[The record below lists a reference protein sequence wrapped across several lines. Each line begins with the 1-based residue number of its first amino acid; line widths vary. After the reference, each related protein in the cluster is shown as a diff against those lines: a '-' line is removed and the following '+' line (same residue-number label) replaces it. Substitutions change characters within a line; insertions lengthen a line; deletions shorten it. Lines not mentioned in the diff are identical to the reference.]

1 MVNIDTSCCS
11 RGIRGACEKGSQ
23 WQSALSLLKAAGL
36 PGRKNCRKRPSKH
49 SKNDGDIRWGT
60 FTFSWSIIV
69 TIRFGVCWKEAF
81 MISFAVAEASGMF
94 TFLVLVLFVPS
105 GSPLAS
111 TIGVFCSVNQPK
123 DLYSRRVQAWRGAA
137 EEGKPLSANV
147 GVLANTS
154 NMWMDGWMDGCMDGW
169 MDGWMDR

>member
-36 PGRKNCRKRPSKH
+36 PGRKPCKKRPSKH
-49 SKNDGDIRWGT
+49 SKNDGDIRWST

-105 GSPLAS
+105 GSPFAS
-111 TIGVFCSVNQPK
+111 TIGVVAVSTSPRTFTPDECR
-123 DLYSRRVQAWRGAA
+123 LG
-137 EEGKPLSANV
+137 GGPLRKAN
-147 GVLANTS
+147 LFLL
-154 NMWMDGWMDGCMDGW
+154 MWLFLQIRQTCGWMDEW
-169 MDGWMDR
+169 MN

>member
-60 FTFSWSIIV
+60 FTLFWSIIV

-94 TFLVLVLFVPS
+94 TCLVLVYLFQADHH
-105 GSPLAS
+105 LAS
-111 TIGVFCSVNQPK
+111 TIGVVAVSTSPRTFTPDECRLGGGP
-123 DLYSRRVQAWRGAA
+123 A

-147 GVLANTS
+147 VVLANTS
-154 NMWMDGWMDGCMDGW
+154 NMWMDG
-169 MDGWMDR
+169 

>member
-11 RGIRGACEKGSQ
+11 CGIRGACEKGSQ

-94 TFLVLVLFVPS
+94 TFLVLVYLFQADHHLPQQLEFLQCQPAQ
-105 GSPLAS
+105 GPLLPTSA
-111 TIGVFCSVNQPK
+111 G
-123 DLYSRRVQAWRGAA
+123 L
-137 EEGKPLSANV
+137 EG
-147 GVLANTS
+147 G
-154 NMWMDGWMDGCMDGW
+154 
-169 MDGWMDR
+169 R